1 VWKLRGLVGWR
12 GWDVESP
19 HVLADSFGAN
29 KNRCRVSR
37 RKDGEG
43 GGGEEAG
50 TRGLKEGGDG
60 EEGVGE
66 GSIGGSPERYR
77 EGKAGEVEVPAR
89 SSGEDRSIG

>member
-1 VWKLRGLVGWR
+1 MVGWR
-12 GWDVESP
+12 GRDVESP

-66 GSIGGSPERYR
+66 GSIGGVQNGT
-77 EGKAGEVEVPAR
+77 GKGR
-89 SSGEDRSIG
+89 RGK